1 MDIRNKDQRP
11 ELIPMAVTA
20 LVAAVSVAAL
30 LLLDLAPGTTLGSA
44 DGMITSAVLAR
55 AGAVAT
61 PSERPIIA
69 APVTIAASRWH

>member
-1 MDIRNKDQRP
+1 MDIRSKDQRP

-30 LLLDLAPGTTLGSA
+30 LLLDFGPGTTQGSA

-55 AGAVAT
+55 AGAIAI

-69 APVTIAASRWH
+69 APETIAARH